1 MLNIDKQ
8 LYKKLIEGFL
18 ITDCAIRE
26 LDRYCFVLVEDKS
39 EDDGY
44 YPRSRFVVLIGNEP
58 AGDNFGMLESGR
70 FNYASIAFNPLN
82 NENSFEYV
90 VIDLAGSVYST
101 SRFGK
106 RVETSLHDLIDTKI
120 PHDNT
125 GGVIVFK
132 KIVRVLSTVYALG
145 SCRKIYRR
153 TGFEQWREIGDE
165 GWGVPITKKESLDL
179 HASLK
184 FGFNDLSAFAENDM
198 YAVGG
203 EGDVWHF
210 DGTNWQQC
218 MLPTNEWFYTVCCGG
233 DGVVYITDLRGNVWA
248 GRENKWKCIA
258 KPDLSPGSHPVDAVW
273 FNNQLILGTVSGLLE
288 LDKKHK
294 TLVPYQP
301 FGLNETNSGRL
312 DLSPDGKTL
321 LTSGTYGACV
331 HDGEQWRRLFS
342 AFDFMD

>member
-1 MLNIDKQ
+1 MFHLDKK
-8 LYKKLIEGFL
+8 LYKKILKGYL
-18 ITDCAIRE
+18 ITDCAIRV
-26 LDRYCFVLVEDKS
+26 DGRYCFVLVEDKS
-39 EDDGY
+39 DDDGY
-44 YPRSRFVVLIGNEP
+44 YPTTRFLVLFEDEPIGENY
-58 AGDNFGMLESGR
+58 GMMWSGE
-70 FNYASIAFNPLN
+70 FNYVSIAFNPN
-82 NENSFEYV
+82 NSQNVNEYV
-90 VIDLAGSVYST
+90 AIDLAGTVFSS
-101 SRFGK
+101 SSFGR
-106 RVETSLHDLIDTKI
+106 RVETSIHDLIDTKV
-120 PHDNT
+120 PFDNKRLRI
-125 GGVIVFK
+125 GFS
-132 KIVRVLSTVYALG
+132 KIVRVLGTVYALG
-145 SCRKIYRR
+145 THRKIYRR
-153 TGFEQWREIGDE
+153 IGFEQWREIGDE

-233 DGVVYITDLRGNVWA
+233 DGVVYITDFRGNVWA

-273 FNNQLILGTVSGLLE
+273 FNNQLILGTVSGLLQ
-288 LDKKHK
+288 LDNTHK
-294 TLVPYQP
+294 TLAPYQP
-301 FGLNETNSGRL
+301 YGLNETNSGRL

>member
-1 MLNIDKQ
+1 MLNIDKN
-8 LYKKLIEGFL
+8 LYQELLKNYL
-18 ITDCAIRE
+18 ITDCAIKE
-26 LDRYCFVLVEDKS
+26 HDRYCFVLVEDKS
-39 EDDGY
+39 DDDDY
-44 YPRSRFVVLIGNEP
+44 YPRSRFVVLSGNKP
-58 AGDNFGMLESGR
+58 AGDNFGMLESGD

-101 SRFGK
+101 SKFGR
-106 RVETSLHDLIDTKI
+106 RVETSIHDLIDTKV
-120 PHDNT
+120 PFDNKRLRI
-125 GGVIVFK
+125 GFR
-132 KIVRVLSTVYALG
+132 KIVRALGTVYALG
-145 SCRKIYRR
+145 SHRKIYRR
-153 TGFEQWREIGDE
+153 IGFEQWREIGEE
-165 GWGVPITKKESLDL
+165 GWGVPITKKEALDSL
-179 HASLK
+179 ASLK
-184 FGFNDLSAFAENDM
+184 IGFEDLSAFAENDM

-210 DGTNWQQC
+210 DGTNWLQC

-273 FNNQLILGTVSGLLE
+273 FNNQLILGTLSGLLQ
-288 LDKKHK
+288 LDNTHK

-321 LTSGTYGACV
+321 LTSGAYGACV

-342 AFDFMD
+342 VFDFMD

>member
-1 MLNIDKQ
+1 MLNLNKQ

-18 ITDCAIRE
+18 ITDCAIRVE
-26 LDRYCFVLVEDKS
+26 GRYCFVLVEDKS
-39 EDDGY
+39 DEDEY
-44 YPRSRFVVLIGNEP
+44 YPRTRFVILIEDEP
-58 AGDNFGMLESGR
+58 AGDNYGLYGSGI
-70 FNYASIAFNPLN
+70 FNYASIAFNPN
-82 NENSFEYV
+82 NSENVREYV
-90 VIDLAGSVYST
+90 AVDLEGNVFSS
-101 SRFGK
+101 SSFG
-106 RVETSLHDLIDTKI
+106 RRGETSIHDLIDTKV
-120 PHDNT
+120 PFDNT
-125 GGVIVFK
+125 GKVISFS
-132 KIVRVLSTVYALG
+132 KIVSVLGTVYALG
-145 SCRKIYRR
+145 SRRKIYRR
-153 TGFEQWREIGDE
+153 IGFEQWREIGDE

-179 HASLK
+179 HSTLK

-258 KPDLSPGSHPVDAVW
+258 KPGLSPGSHPVDAVW
-273 FNNQLILGTVSGLLE
+273 FHNQLILGTVSGLLQ
-288 LDKKHK
+288 LDKQNK

-321 LTSGTYGACV
+321 LTSGAYGACV